1 MNRINRRILQN
12 KAGFLIILS
21 ALFFAAIISSCH
33 AVKKEEPAVWQKYT
47 YKDYNGYLYTSFK
60 NQKMNGLLCADV
72 AGIKGSLKIS
82 HDCTEAQYTTLKEK
96 LSKNGADWLCETT
109 SPDTADY
116 PDLSMY
122 LTFVIS
128 SDELHEIWKSLGL
141 E

>member
-1 MNRINRRILQN
+1 MAYNRSDRDGAPARRRPNIRRRRKVCVFCGKDN
-12 KAGFLIILS
+12 VID
-21 ALFFAAIISSCH
+21 
-33 AVKKEEPAVWQKYT
+33 

-82 HDCTEAQYTTLKEK
+82 HDCTEAQYTALKEK
-96 LSKNGADWLCETT
+96 LSENGADWLCETT

>member
-1 MNRINRRILQN
+1 MSRFNNRVLQK
-12 KAGFLIILS
+12 KAGFIFILFTVFLS
-21 ALFFAAIISSCH
+21 ATITSCH
-33 AVKKEEPAVWQKYT
+33 AEKNEAVVWQKYT

-82 HDCTEAQYTTLKEK
+82 HDCTEAQYAALKER
-96 LSKNGADWLCETT
+96 LTENGAAWICETT

-128 SDELHEIWKSLGL
+128 SDELHEIWRSLGL

>member
-1 MNRINRRILQN
+1 MSRFNSRVLQK
-12 KAGFLIILS
+12 KAGFFFILFTVFLS
-21 ALFFAAIISSCH
+21 ATITSCH

-82 HDCTEAQYTTLKEK
+82 HDCTEAQYTALKEK
-96 LSKNGADWLCETT
+96 LSENGADWLCETT